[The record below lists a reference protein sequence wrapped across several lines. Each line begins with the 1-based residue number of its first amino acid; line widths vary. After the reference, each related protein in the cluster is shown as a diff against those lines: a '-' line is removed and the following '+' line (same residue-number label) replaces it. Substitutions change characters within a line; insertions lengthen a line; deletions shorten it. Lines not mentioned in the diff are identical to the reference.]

1 VELLMSEWTGELMID
16 LRNMRDWSV
25 GDADLTVG
33 RDTVIMRHGGRH
45 LASMDRDHF
54 RDFLTCADP
63 EVYQVDE
70 VKWTVSVGATCLE
83 TGHSF
88 FTVHPD
94 SVRQMVGVI

>member
-1 VELLMSEWTGELMID
+1 MFSDGADMAKPPCIGPVQPILSIVELLMCEWTGELMID

-54 RDFLTCADP
+54 GT
-63 EVYQVDE
+63 
-70 VKWTVSVGATCLE
+70 S
-83 TGHSF
+83 
-88 FTVHPD
+88 
-94 SVRQMVGVI
+94 